1 MYCEKLKKYKIK
13 FEREDIKMKELKVSE
28 VLEISAKIG
37 AGVGVGAVAC
47 IATLKGAMHLCDACY
62 NAGKKLQHEIIKKKA
77 NDLYVFGEEDKEQ
90 ESDDIEDIDGENTD
104 PETLHE
110 QAMKILDDALND
122 DETSEA

>member
-1 MYCEKLKKYKIK
+1 
-13 FEREDIKMKELKVSE
+13 MKELKVSE

-77 NDLYVFGEEDKEQ
+77 NDLYVFGEKGKEQ
-90 ESDDIEDIDGENTD
+90 DSDDTEDIDGENTD